1 MTQNKKAVV
10 VDFDGTFVK
19 VNSFELFIKYLL
31 FFSFLHVQ
39 FRLFTFLS
47 FEILKRKL
55 RLESHGEMKM
65 HILWHLKNN
74 ETYNVLPAFLT
85 RLSSYINKNVLAIVE
100 ERKQKGCVI
109 ILSSAAPE
117 YYLKPFVRQYANLFD
132 FVLSTP
138 VPNSDKDSLWS
149 ENICNTKFKRTISFL
164 QNHNFSFSIFLTD
177 HYDDIPLLEIQKSKN
192 ILVNPSKYTLEK
204 VKEKNIKFEILK

>member
-1 MTQNKKAVV
+1 MHPCTTHIGYTACLIL
-10 VDFDGTFVK
+10 
-19 VNSFELFIKYLL
+19 NS
-31 FFSFLHVQ
+31 SNS
-39 FRLFTFLS
+39 R
-47 FEILKRKL
+47 
-55 RLESHGEMKM
+55 
-65 HILWHLKNN
+65 
-74 ETYNVLPAFLT
+74 
-85 RLSSYINKNVLAIVE
+85 
-100 ERKQKGCVI
+100 
-109 ILSSAAPE
+109 
-117 YYLKPFVRQYANLFD
+117 YLKPFVRQYANLFD